1 MPVLPQN
8 TPPNGGKKPQG
19 KWAQRSKQLSFWV
32 LIILIPVLFLQ
43 LQNGKGDQARQ
54 IRYDQYVEEL
64 RSFLETRGDHPSWA
78 SLTDG
83 RRVIAIVEAAR
94 ESTRRRQEIAL

>member
-8 TPPNGGKKPQG
+8 TPPGGGKKPQS

-43 LQNGKGDQARQ
+43 LQSGRGDQAPT
-54 IRYDQYVEEL
+54 ITYTEYDQEL
-64 RSFLETRGDHPSWA
+64 QRDNLAKVTIQS
-78 SLTDG
+78 G
-83 RRVIAIVEAAR
+83 RAITGEFKQKIAVNGRDVRKFE
-94 ESTRRRQEIAL
+94 